1 MECLTSYVP
10 LLSLA
15 DAKSGELDGMA
26 RAEDKVKHRR
36 HDDPDGESRQGGAGK
51 QARQRAL
58 ARAEAVLGEQSSQ
71 RAAVGGR
78 VGGAA
83 TYRECWRERGK
94 RREKFEGP
102 TKAERT

>member
-36 HDDPDGESRQGGAGK
+36 HDDPDGES
-51 QARQRAL
+51 
-58 ARAEAVLGEQSSQ
+58 
-71 RAAVGGR
+71 
-78 VGGAA
+78 
-83 TYRECWRERGK
+83 
-94 RREKFEGP
+94 
-102 TKAERT
+102 